1 MAHSFKLS
9 KNLDSKKNK
18 KMDYSLILMIAFILI
33 AILSMVICFIM
44 LNKKEEVIYIDKKNA
59 KKDYVYTIKKDIN
72 QTADGITNEIPTINI
87 NNSKIETI
95 NNKILTNYNNVSS
108 LPDEYEYG
116 YEYSVNDKKHIL
128 SLIVKYSYI
137 PEKVNK
143 MVTYFDTYNIDL
155 LTGDIISDD
164 DLLKRYDIKKDKL
177 SEFIGAKFENYYREI
192 VKKKYYTKEE
202 CDYACFLKNRGLTDD
217 YLKGVSLYVK
227 DNSLVMYK
235 FYFMVSK
242 YHEEEYF
249 ADTSYDIVV
258 KEEK

>member
-18 KMDYSLILMIAFILI
+18 KMDYSLILMIVFILI

-59 KKDYVYTIKKDIN
+59 KKDYVYTIKKDVN
-72 QTADGITNEIPTINI
+72 QTADNIINEIPTINI

-143 MVTYFDTYNIDL
+143 MVTYFDT
-155 LTGDIISDD
+155 
-164 DLLKRYDIKKDKL
+164 
-177 SEFIGAKFENYYREI
+177 
-192 VKKKYYTKEE
+192 
-202 CDYACFLKNRGLTDD
+202 
-217 YLKGVSLYVK
+217 
-227 DNSLVMYK
+227 
-235 FYFMVSK
+235 
-242 YHEEEYF
+242 
-249 ADTSYDIVV
+249 
-258 KEEK
+258 

>member
-18 KMDYSLILMIAFILI
+18 KMDYSLILMIVFILI
-33 AILSMVICFIM
+33 AILSMVICFVI

-87 NNSKIETI
+87 NNSKIENI
-95 NNKILTNYNNVSS
+95 NNKILTNYNNVLSS
-108 LPDEYEYG
+108 LSEYDYS

-137 PEKVNK
+137 PENFDK

-164 DLLKRYDIKKDKL
+164 DLLKRYEVTKDKL
-177 SEFIGAKFENYYREI
+177 SQFIEAKFENYYREI
-192 VKKKYYTKEE
+192 VRKKYYTKEE
-202 CDYACFLKNRGLTDD
+202 CNYACFLKNRGLTDD

-227 DNSLVMYK
+227 DNSLIMYK
-235 FYFMVSK
+235 FFFTVSK

-249 ADTSYDIVV
+249 ANNSYDIVI
-258 KEEK
+258 KDEK

>member
-33 AILSMVICFIM
+33 AILSMVICFVI
-44 LNKKEEVIYIDKKNA
+44 LNKKEEVIYIDKKDST
-59 KKDYVYTIKKDIN
+59 KDYIYTIKKDVN
-72 QTADGITNEIPTINI
+72 QTAENITNEIPTINI
-87 NNSKIETI
+87 SNSKIETI

-108 LPDEYEYG
+108 LFDEYEYE
-116 YEYSVNDKKHIL
+116 YEYSVNDKKQIL

-137 PEKVNK
+137 PEKMDR

-155 LTGDIISDD
+155 LTGEVISDD
-164 DLLKRYDIKKDKL
+164 DLLKRYDITKNKL
-177 SEFIGAKFENYYREI
+177 NDFIESKFKNYYREI
-192 VKKKYYTKEE
+192 IKKKYYTQKE
-202 CDYACFLKNRGLTDD
+202 CDYACFLKNRGLTDN
-217 YLKGVSLYVK
+217 YLNGISLYVK
-227 DNSLVMYK
+227 DNSLIMYK
-235 FYFMVSK
+235 FFFTVSK

-249 ADTSYDIVV
+249 SDTSYDIVV